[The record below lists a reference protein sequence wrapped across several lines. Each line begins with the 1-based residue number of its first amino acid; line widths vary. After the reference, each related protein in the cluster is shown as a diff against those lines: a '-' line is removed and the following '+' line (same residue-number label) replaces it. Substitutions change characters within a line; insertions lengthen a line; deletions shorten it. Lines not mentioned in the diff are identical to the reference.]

1 MKQNSEEEKSIG
13 NNNVGA
19 KMLKLMGW
27 SGGGL
32 GKNEDGIKEPISVT
46 TPIGRSGL
54 GVKNENAATPIFKMK
69 VKSVLNEMRN
79 KVLASVDNV
88 VNDIVFS
95 SELSN
100 EQRKHI
106 HLIVRHQYK
115 ELNTHSYG
123 KNQNRYL
130 VVRPKLDNKKLI
142 RCVLSQGGSTDK
154 YGIHKP
160 GTLSVDFF
168 FPQE

>member
-1 MKQNSEEEKSIG
+1 MYSENSNFFHFIIFKNEEEKSIG

-54 GVKNENAATPIFKMK
+54 GVKNENAATPLFKMK
-69 VKSVLNEMRN
+69 VKGVLDEMRS

-106 HLIVRHQYK
+106 HF
-115 ELNTHSYG
+115 YG

-130 VVRPKLDNKKLI
+130 VVRPKVDIKKLI